1 MKKLKIHSIALVSM
15 LLWGM
20 SYIWS
25 KMVFTFY
32 SPLATIF
39 FRLLISFVSLFL
51 LILLTQRFEK
61 IKKQDYWLFAVGAL
75 FNPFLYFIG
84 ENYGLKMVSASLSSI
99 VVATIP
105 LFAPFAAY
113 YYFREKLKPVNLIGL
128 ILSFAGLLII
138 ILKKDFSL
146 NANPTGLLLL
156 FLAVFSAVFY
166 TIFLKKLT
174 SRYHP
179 ITIITWQNFL
189 GALYFLP
196 FFLYFET
203 PTVFSTIPPWKVLG
217 ALLLLGV
224 FASSMAYVLFAA
236 VVKGLGVI
244 QSSLYTNLIPVFT
257 VIFAF
262 FFLNEPLTINK
273 LVGMLVVIT
282 GITLSESGKI
292 RSGPSAPNHPPE
304 AAETQDKS
312 NPESE

>member
-1 MKKLKIHSIALVSM
+1 MKKLGIHIIAMVSM
-15 LLWGM
+15 LFWGM

-25 KMVFTFY
+25 KIVFEFY
-32 SPLATIF
+32 SPLTTIF
-39 FRLLISFVSLFL
+39 FRLLISFLS
-51 LILLTQRFEK
+51 LILFIALTHQFEK
-61 IKKQDYWLFAVGAL
+61 IRKEDRWLFIAGAL

-113 YYFREKLKPVNLIGL
+113 YYFKEKLKPVNLAGL
-128 ILSFAGLLII
+128 ILSFVGLLII

-146 NANPTGLLLL
+146 SADPLGLLLL

-174 SRYHP
+174 TRYSP
-179 ITIITWQNFL
+179 LTVITWQNLL

-196 FFLYFET
+196 FFLFFET
-203 PTVFSTIPPWKVLG
+203 PKVFEAIPDAKTLG
-217 ALLLLGV
+217 ALILLGV
-224 FASSMAYVLFAA
+224 FASSLAYVLFAG
-236 VVKGLGVI
+236 VVKSLGVI

-262 FFLNEPLTINK
+262 YFLNESFTTTKII
-273 LVGMLVVIT
+273 GMAVVIT
-282 GITLSESGKI
+282 GVVLSESGRI
-292 RSGPSAPNHPPE
+292 NTRE
-304 AAETQDKS
+304 A
-312 NPESE
+312 NN